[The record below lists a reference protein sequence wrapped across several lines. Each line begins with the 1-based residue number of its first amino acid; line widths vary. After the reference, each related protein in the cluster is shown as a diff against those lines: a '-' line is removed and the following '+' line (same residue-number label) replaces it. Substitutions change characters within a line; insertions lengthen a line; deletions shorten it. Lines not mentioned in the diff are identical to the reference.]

1 MLGPG
6 SDLVPSATSPTSE
19 MLGSP
24 KGSDTGSR
32 PGKISI
38 KVFVMLLFR
47 PQIIKESLLDVA
59 APNAL
64 LISFSREFC
73 GGDSEVMTRVC
84 TVASS
89 PGR

>member
-1 MLGPG
+1 MLGTG
-6 SDLVPSATSPTSE
+6 SDLAASPSPTSE

-24 KGSDTGSR
+24 KGSDTGPK
-32 PGKISI
+32 PGKISM
-38 KVFVMLLFR
+38 KVFVMLLFL
-47 PQIIKESLLDVA
+47 PQITIESSLVLV
-59 APNAL
+59 APNAQ

-89 PGR
+89 SGR